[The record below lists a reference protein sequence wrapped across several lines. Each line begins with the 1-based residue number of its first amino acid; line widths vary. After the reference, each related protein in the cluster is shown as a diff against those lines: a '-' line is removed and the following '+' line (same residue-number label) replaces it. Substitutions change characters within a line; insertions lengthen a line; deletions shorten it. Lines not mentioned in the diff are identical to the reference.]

1 MERNYVSGIVLQE
14 NYLEEIFVKYEIN
27 LIIMYF
33 SNYYYIS
40 EIFLYENNF
49 VDFKLILLYVLNNS
63 LIVNVKL
70 LTLLM
75 WIYWCC

>member
-75 WIYWCC
+75 